1 MNMTDK
7 VIFTEAEETKEKTK
21 YFVNFGDKEFT
32 LKDMVTTILEYEY
45 EDELVPSVT
54 LYVNRV
60 DCDGDNVSRMIKYV
74 RDESGMFQSFYG
86 SVFLTEYGS
95 RPAYCSTCEV
105 AYADCSV
112 EYYIT
117 LDEPAPFT
125 KEPSETKT
133 EDTDKTLL
141 GGVWKWNEQI
151 EDFVIPDKATI
162 LKEFITKFLTKMDD
176 IAPERREDCEPQTPW
191 ESYLLARDDM
201 MRAILDIMLEG

>member
-7 VIFTEAEETKEKTK
+7 VKFTEAEETKEKTK
-21 YFVNFGDKEFT
+21 YFVDFVDNGLT
-32 LKDMVTTILEYEY
+32 LKNLVTTILDYEY
-45 EDELVPSVT
+45 EDNLVPSVT

-74 RDESGMFQSFYG
+74 RDGLGMFQSSYG

-95 RPAYCSTCEV
+95 RPAYCSTCDV
-105 AYADCSV
+105 AYEDNSV
-112 EYYIT
+112 TYYIT
-117 LDEPAPFT
+117 LDEPVPFT

-133 EDTDKTLL
+133 EDTTETLL

-151 EDFVIPDKATI
+151 EDFVIPDKTAI
-162 LKEFITKFLTKMDD
+162 LKGFITKFLAKMDD
-176 IAPERREDCEPQTPW
+176 IAPQRREDCEPQTPW

-201 MRAILDIMLEG
+201 MRAILEIMLEG

>member
-21 YFVNFGDKEFT
+21 YFVNFGDKELT

-45 EDELVPSVT
+45 EYELAPSVT

-74 RDESGMFQSFYG
+74 RGESGMFPSYG

-105 AYADCSV
+105 AYEDCAV

-117 LDEPAPFT
+117 LDEPTPFA
-125 KEPSETKT
+125 KESSETKV
-133 EDTDKTLL
+133 EDAAETLV
-141 GGVWKWNEQI
+141 GNDWKFDEKI
-151 EDFVIPDKATI
+151 EEFVIPDKRTI
-162 LKEFITKFLTKMDD
+162 LKQFLTKFLAKMDD
-176 IAPERREDCEPQTPW
+176 IAPQRREDVEPQTPW

-201 MRAILDIMLEG
+201 MSAILEILLEG

>member
-7 VIFTEAEETKEKTK
+7 VKFTEAEETKEGTT
-21 YFVNFGDKEFT
+21 YFVDFVDNELT
-32 LKDMVTTILEYEY
+32 LKNMVTTILDYEY
-45 EDELVPSVT
+45 EDNLVPSVT

-74 RDESGMFQSFYG
+74 RDESGMFQSSYG

-95 RPAYCSTCEV
+95 RPAYCSTCKV
-105 AYADCSV
+105 AYEDCGV

-117 LDEPAPFT
+117 LDEPAPFA

-133 EDTDKTLL
+133 EDTTEKLM

-151 EDFVIPDKATI
+151 EDFVIPDKTTI
-162 LKEFITKFLTKMDD
+162 LKEFITKFLAKMDD
-176 IAPERREDCEPQTPW
+176 IAPQRREDVKPQTPW

-201 MRAILDIMLEG
+201 MRAILEIMLEG

>member
-21 YFVNFGDKEFT
+21 YFVNFVDNEST
-32 LKDMVTTILEYEY
+32 LKELVETILKYEY

-54 LYVNRV
+54 FYVNRT
-60 DCDGDNVSRMIKYV
+60 DSDGDNVSRMIKYV

-105 AYADCSV
+105 AYEDCSV

-117 LDEPAPFT
+117 LDEPAPFA
-125 KEPSETKT
+125 KETSEAKT
-133 EDTDKTLL
+133 EDTTETLL
-141 GGVWKWNEQI
+141 GGVWKWNDVI
-151 EDFVIPDKATI
+151 EDFVIPDKTTI
-162 LKEFITKFLTKMDD
+162 LKQFIAKFLTKMDD

-201 MRAILDIMLEG
+201 MRAILEIMLEG